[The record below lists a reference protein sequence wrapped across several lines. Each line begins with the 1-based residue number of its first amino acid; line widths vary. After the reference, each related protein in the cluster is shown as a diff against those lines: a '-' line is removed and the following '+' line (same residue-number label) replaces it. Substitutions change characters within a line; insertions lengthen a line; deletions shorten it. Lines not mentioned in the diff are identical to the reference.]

1 MIFIISKILLQN
13 KFIFV
18 KTIHVKFKKNYF
30 YINIQIIKINLK
42 LIMNIHIFYYYYNY
56 YYYKI

>member
-18 KTIHVKFKKNYF
+18 KTIHVKLKKT
-30 YINIQIIKINLK
+30 
-42 LIMNIHIFYYYYNY
+42 IF
-56 YYYKI
+56 I